1 MPRSRQQDILT
12 LSLRQQP
19 NEPVSD
25 RLASCTGKERKEYR
39 NEESNEKDESSDCSS
54 YGVGI
59 SDV

>member
-19 NEPVSD
+19 NGPVSD

-54 YGVGI
+54 YGV
-59 SDV
+59 V